1 MKKQKKDGR
10 EFITVTRQIQEEVFV
25 DEINEKIAG
34 LEAMIVATQAT
45 LDDYK
50 VKKKSL
56 EDSVK

>member
-1 MKKQKKDGR
+1 MKKQNKDGK
-10 EFITVTRQIQEEVFV
+10 EYVIVTRQIEEEVFV

-50 VKKKSL
+50 AKKKSL
-56 EDSVK
+56 EDCLK

>member
-50 VKKKSL
+50 AKKKAL